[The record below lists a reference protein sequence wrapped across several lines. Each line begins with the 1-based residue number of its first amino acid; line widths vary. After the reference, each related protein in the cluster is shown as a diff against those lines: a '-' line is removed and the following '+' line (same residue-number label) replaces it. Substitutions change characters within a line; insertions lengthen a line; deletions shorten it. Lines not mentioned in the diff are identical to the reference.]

1 MVYIVAMHEMH
12 DYVTPSLLR
21 LHPPMKAE
29 LEIQQLTHFM
39 AVARANNF
47 TRAAEELGVSQSSL
61 SRSIQKLETQIGQPL
76 FDRKPREVTLTDPG
90 ELLAG
95 RATQILALV
104 EDTFAELSET
114 GASGRV
120 RLAVIPTIAPFLL
133 PSVLSEFAR
142 ACPNVSVV
150 VQEDTT
156 QNILKL
162 CSRGEV
168 DIALLALPISARYL
182 DVEPLF
188 EEELVL
194 VLPNGHQLEKKKSIR
209 LADVQE
215 FPFIMLDQA
224 HCLSDNIASF
234 CRRESVQPVSIE
246 RTSQLA
252 TVQELVSL
260 RHGISMVPKMAQRLD
275 QSDRRTY
282 RSFSGTK
289 PTRTIAML
297 SNPYRYQS
305 RWVKQLMDH
314 LRKLT
319 SPDGPRKKQDP
330 CPVQTAGKPAN

>member
-1 MVYIVAMHEMH
+1 MEYIGAMLNRHSE
-12 DYVTPSLLR
+12 TREFPESL
-21 LHPPMKAE
+21 PNSMKTE
-29 LEIQQLTHFM
+29 LEFQQLTHFM
-39 AVARANNF
+39 AVARASNF
-47 TRAAEELGVSQSSL
+47 TRAAEEMGVSQSSL
-61 SRSIQKLETQIGQPL
+61 SRSIQKLESQIGQPL
-76 FDRKPREVTLTDPG
+76 FDRKPREVTLTDLG

-95 RATQILALV
+95 RAAQILALV
-104 EDTFAELSET
+104 EDTFTELSES

-133 PSVLSEFAR
+133 PSVLSEFAE
-142 ACPNVSVV
+142 AWPNVSVY

-168 DIALLALPISARYL
+168 DLAILALPITAKYL
-182 DVEPLF
+182 EVEPLF
-188 EEELVL
+188 QEELVL
-194 VLPNGHQLEKKKSIR
+194 VLPNGHQLEKKKKIQ

-215 FPFIMLDQA
+215 FPFVMLDQA

-234 CRRESVQPVSIE
+234 CRRESIQPISIE

-260 RHGISMVPKMAQRLD
+260 RHGISMIPEMAQRLD
-275 QSDRRTY
+275 QSDRRIY
-282 RSFSGTK
+282 RSFSGIK
-289 PTRTIAML
+289 PTRTVAML

-305 RWVKQLMDH
+305 RWVNELMDH

-319 SPDGPRKKQDP
+319 PSNKHRKKSE
-330 CPVQTAGKPAN
+330 TKNRK